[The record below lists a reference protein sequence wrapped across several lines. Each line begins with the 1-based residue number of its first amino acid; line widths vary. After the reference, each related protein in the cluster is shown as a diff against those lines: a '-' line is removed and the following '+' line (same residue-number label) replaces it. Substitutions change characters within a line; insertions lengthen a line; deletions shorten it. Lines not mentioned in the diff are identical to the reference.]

1 MRITRPKYNIFNL
14 LIIVLLQGTNV
25 LSSKDYET
33 MIQKRRVIGDERL
46 SYSSST
52 ISLSSPSSL
61 NQHNQLRKR
70 KNKSSSTGIK
80 NQQVKDEHIPTETKR
95 QLTTSLSDIFS
106 LYGKLKD
113 EPEDADADDY
123 YREEFLSSN
132 NQTFFNNTGN
142 SFWMT
147 KNQTT
152 TSWSNIIPKS
162 SKVKSTEWY
171 ELSHYVEP
179 DSITYDVIEGFLVAL
194 LVCLIVA
201 TCYTYCYY
209 YCLTRCGLVE
219 DDRIYKSILHRKGRK
234 VRELLL
240 TRRRGRRRRLQQQK
254 RKNKKKKGMNA
265 NKNAG
270 KTKNCCS
277 FSSLCCWKNE
287 QDEDEDYNNGDKS
300 LFAPLNDDGDDYEND
315 DNSDDESLDDWNSD
329 SDNSSSSLS
338 QDSALSLEY
347 GDKETFHD
355 DYQGENNERLT
366 DTKLEDAAKSFFEQ
380 QEKQEQMKKNAKVGI
395 ILTKEQKRK
404 MKKSGSGRGARS
416 IGSRRSRRSRGTSAR
431 SQASSILSSESGS
444 LSSFNDGSSSEE
456 DDDHSLEMESAMMDL
471 ELAEKRMG
479 GTVV

>member
-1 MRITRPKYNIFNL
+1 MLLWLQIFI
-14 LIIVLLQGTNV
+14 LIVVLQRTNHV
-25 LSSKDYET
+25 SSNDHGT
-33 MIQKRRVIGDERL
+33 MIQERRVIARDI
-46 SYSSST
+46 SSSSS
-52 ISLSSPSSL
+52 SLSTTTTTTTL
-61 NQHNQLRKR
+61 NKLNHLRKR
-70 KNKSSSTGIK
+70 KKPSST
-80 NQQVKDEHIPTETKR
+80 QLVKDEHIPTETTR

-106 LYGKLKD
+106 LYEKLKD
-113 EPEDADADDY
+113 EPEDADSDDY
-123 YREEFLSSN
+123 YKEEFLLSN
-132 NQTFFNNTGN
+132 NQTFFNNTGD
-142 SFWMT
+142 SFWMWN
-147 KNQTT
+147 NQTT

-162 SKVKSTEWY
+162 SKVKSTQWY

-194 LVCLIVA
+194 LVCLIVT

-219 DDRIYKSILHRKGRK
+219 DDRIYKSVLHRKGRK

-240 TRRRGRRRRLQQQK
+240 SRRRGRRSRLQRLKRNKK
-254 RKNKKKKGMNA
+254 RKKKEMNT
-265 NKNAG
+265 KNAG
-270 KTKNCCS
+270 KKNCCS
-277 FSSLCCWKNE
+277 FSSLCCWKNQ
-287 QDEDEDYNNGDKS
+287 QDNDEYHTNGDRS
-300 LFAPLNDDGDDYEND
+300 LFAPLNDDENDYEDENS
-315 DNSDDESLDDWNSD
+315 SDDESLDDWNSD

-366 DTKLEDAAKSFFEQ
+366 DTKLEDAAKSFFKQ
-380 QEKQEQMKKNAKVGI
+380 QEKQEQMKKNTKVGI

-404 MKKSGSGRGARS
+404 MKKSGGIGARS

-456 DDDHSLEMESAMMDL
+456 GDDHSLEMESAMMDL
-471 ELAEKRMG
+471 ELAQKMMG